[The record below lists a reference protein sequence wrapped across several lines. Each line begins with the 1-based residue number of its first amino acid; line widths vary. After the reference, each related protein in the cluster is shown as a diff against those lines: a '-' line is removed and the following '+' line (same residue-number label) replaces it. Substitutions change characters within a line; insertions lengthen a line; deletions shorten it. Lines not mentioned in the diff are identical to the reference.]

1 MSIAPRL
8 EDQCRFERTDTS
20 LAGSLSTGD
29 GTSACVVIDISA
41 GGARVEVDLP
51 LRDAKTVDLA
61 IGAFD
66 PILGDVAWS
75 RDGALGIRFTDS
87 TDKVAEILAGIAIYG

>member
-1 MSIAPRL
+1 M
-8 EDQCRFERTDTS
+8 
-20 LAGSLSTGD
+20 
-29 GTSACVVIDISA
+29 
-41 GGARVEVDLP
+41 
-51 LRDAKTVDLA
+51 DLA